1 MVKRKPEYDSE
12 PLSRKVDQPKYVKNK
27 PAEVTT
33 KPLGAKYELTDN
45 TRLYRGEKLYQIRA
59 LRDFDNVRAGA
70 LGGYV
75 AGEHNLSH
83 AGLCWI
89 AQRGIS
95 CNDGLVAGNAW
106 AMDDTAV
113 TEGATLQESAYIFNH
128 VLLRGECRVQ
138 GRVQLFKR
146 VVLGGRKVLR
156 GDLKFDNNFDL
167 SVYLTAELEKRR
179 GGR

>member
-1 MVKRKPEYDSE
+1 MAKRKLGYEE
-12 PLSRKVDQPKYVKNK
+12 PLIRKVDQPKYVKNK

-59 LRDFDNVRAGA
+59 LRDFDNVAAGD

-95 CNDGLVAGNAW
+95 CGNGLVTGNAW
-106 AMDDTAV
+106 VMDDAV
-113 TEGATLQESAYIFNH
+113 VKEDATLLDNAYIFNH
-128 VLLRGECRVQ
+128 VVLRAQCCVKGT
-138 GRVQLFKR
+138 VQLFKR

-156 GDLKFDNNFDL
+156 GDLKFDNNVEL
-167 SVYLTAELEKRR
+167 SAYLTAELEKRK